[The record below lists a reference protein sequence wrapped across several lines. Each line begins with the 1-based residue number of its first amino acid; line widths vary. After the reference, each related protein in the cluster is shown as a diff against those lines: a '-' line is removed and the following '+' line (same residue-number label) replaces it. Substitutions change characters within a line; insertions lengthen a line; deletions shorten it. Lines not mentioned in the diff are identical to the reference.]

1 MSPRFRPRMADLPA
15 SFRLDGRVAL
25 VTGASKGIGEA
36 MARALAAAGAH
47 VVVTSRKRE
56 AVEAVA
62 ESIREAGGQATG
74 RALHV
79 GRLDELAGAVG
90 EIAAES
96 GGLHVLINNAAA
108 NPVYGP
114 VEDTDEAAY
123 DKIMDVNVKGPF
135 LLSQAALPHLSRDG
149 GSILNVSSIGGVKP
163 ETGLGIYSV
172 SKAALISLTD
182 VMAKEW
188 GRHGVRANAIC
199 PGLIQT
205 AFSEALWGD
214 EKTRERFTRHLPAGR
229 VGQPEDLAGLTVFLA
244 SDASAYCTGA
254 TFTVDGG
261 YLVA

>member
-1 MSPRFRPRMADLPA
+1 MADLPD

-36 MARALAAAGAH
+36 MSRALAAAGAH
-47 VVVTSRKRE
+47 VVVTSRRQE
-56 AVEAVA
+56 SVEAVA
-62 ESIREAGGQATG
+62 ASIRESGGQATG
-74 RALHV
+74 RALHM
-79 GRLDELAGAVG
+79 GRLDELAEAVG
-90 EIAAES
+90 QIADEA
-96 GGLHVLINNAAA
+96 GGLHVLVNNAAA

-114 VEDTDEAAY
+114 VEDTDEGAY

-135 LLSQAALPHLSRDG
+135 LLAQAALPHLKKDG
-149 GSILNVSSIGGVKP
+149 GSIINVSSIGGRKP

-172 SKAALISLTD
+172 SKAALLSLTE
-182 VMAKEW
+182 VMGKEW

-205 AFSEALWGD
+205 KFSEALWAD
-214 EKTRERFTRHLPAGR
+214 DKTRERFTRHLPAGR
-229 VGQPEDLAGLTVFLA
+229 VGQPEDLEGLTVFLA

>member
-1 MSPRFRPRMADLPA
+1 MSALPDR
-15 SFRLDGRVAL
+15 FRLDGRVAL

-36 MARALAAAGAH
+36 MARALAEAGAH
-47 VVVTSRKRE
+47 VVVTSRRQE

-62 ESIREAGGQATG
+62 ASIREAGGQATG

-79 GRLDELAGAVG
+79 GHLDELADSIDAIAG
-90 EIAAES
+90 EL
-96 GGLHVLINNAAA
+96 GGLHVLVNNAAA

-135 LLSQAALPHLSRDG
+135 LLAQAALPHLKKEG
-149 GSILNVSSIGGVKP
+149 GSIINVSSIGGRKP
-163 ETGLGIYSV
+163 EQGLGIYSV
-172 SKAALISLTD
+172 SKAALLSLTE
-182 VMAKEW
+182 VMGKEW
-188 GRHGVRANAIC
+188 GQHGVRANAIC

-205 AFSEALWGD
+205 KFSEALWAD
-214 EKTRERFTRHLPAGR
+214 DKTRERFVRHLPAGR
-229 VGQPEDLAGLTVFLA
+229 VGQPEDLAGLTTFLA

-254 TFTVDGG
+254 VFTVDGG

>member
-1 MSPRFRPRMADLPA
+1 MAPLPD

-47 VVVTSRKRE
+47 VVVTSRKPE

-62 ESIREAGGQATG
+62 ASIREAGGRATG

-79 GRLDELAGAVG
+79 GRLDALADAVD
-90 EIAAES
+90 EIAAEA
-96 GGLHVLINNAAA
+96 GGLHVLVNNAAA

-123 DKIMDVNVKGPF
+123 DKIMDVNVKSPF
-135 LLSQAALPHLSRDG
+135 LLAQAALPHLAKDG
-149 GSILNVSSIGGVKP
+149 GSIVNVSSIGGRKP
-163 ETGLGIYSV
+163 ERGLGIYSV
-172 SKAALISLTD
+172 SKAALVSLTE
-182 VMAKEW
+182 VMGAEW

-205 AFSEALWGD
+205 QFSEALWAD
-214 EKTRERFTRHLPAGR
+214 DTTRERFVRRLPAGR
-229 VGQPEDLAGLTVFLA
+229 VGQPADLAGLAVFLA

-254 TFTVDGG
+254 GFTVDGG